1 MPGNYSINLGS
12 LDDGQIA
19 LARGPRCAARVKAAR
34 ENQTAF
40 ACERE
45 RKKKK
50 ILIDPKSITDVK

>member
-19 LARGPRCAARVKAAR
+19 LARGPRCATCVKAAR
-34 ENQTAF
+34 ENETAF

-45 RKKKK
+45 RKKK